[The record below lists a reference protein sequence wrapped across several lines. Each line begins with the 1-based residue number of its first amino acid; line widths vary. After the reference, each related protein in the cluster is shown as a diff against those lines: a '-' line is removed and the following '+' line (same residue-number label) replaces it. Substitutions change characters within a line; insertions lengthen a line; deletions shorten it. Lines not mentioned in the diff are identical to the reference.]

1 MIEAHDL
8 TKIYGGKAAV
18 DHLSFTVEPGR
29 VTGFLGPNG
38 AGKSTTMRL
47 ILGLDRPQSGFALID
62 GRRYRDLK
70 DPLHTVGALLEAKSV
85 HPGRSARNHLLF
97 LAQTQGLPA
106 SRVEEM
112 LALVGLQE
120 VADKR
125 AGGFSLG
132 MSQRLGVA
140 VAMLGNPEILLLDE
154 PVNGLDPEGVLWIRN
169 LMKRLA
175 AEGRTVLVSSHL
187 MNEMAVTA
195 DHLIVIGRGKLITEA
210 STEDVIARS
219 TDKSVRVRTPGA
231 DRLAEMIAAA
241 GGKVVRGGAESGAE
255 NGAGLLTVTGLE
267 APRIGELAASASI
280 VLHELTPLA
289 SLEGAFMELTSGS
302 VEFGAAK
309 TGGGPGRGGEHPMT
323 ATAPVTPARGP
334 ADPAAGRHAGFAGLL
349 RAEWTKIRS
358 VRSTVWTLVIF
369 VVVCIGFTALIAW
382 LTESNWFGP
391 RAASR
396 DASVLTD
403 PVGFILGTGIGP
415 GAAGHRASWACW
427 SSPASTRPG

>member
-1 MIEAHDL
+1 MPAVDVRGL
-8 TKIYGGKAAV
+8 RRAYGGVPAIDGV
-18 DHLSFTVEPGR
+18 DLAIAPGE
-29 VTGFLGPNG
+29 VVALLGPNG

-47 ILGLDRPQSGFALID
+47 ILGLDRPQSGIALIN

-70 DPLHTVGALLEAKSV
+70 DPLRTVGALLEAKTV

-106 SRVEEM
+106 RRVEEV
-112 LALVGLQE
+112 LALVGLQD

-140 VAMLGNPEILLLDE
+140 VAMLGDPQVLLLDE

-169 LMKRLA
+169 LMKQLA
-175 AEGRTVLVSSHL
+175 AEGRTILISSHL

-241 GGKVVRGGAESGAE
+241 GGKVVRGGAE

-302 VEFGAAK
+302 VEFGASS
-309 TGGGPGRGGEHPMT
+309 
-323 ATAPVTPARGP
+323 
-334 ADPAAGRHAGFAGLL
+334 AAAAHAGEG
-349 RAEWTKIRS
+349 RTS
-358 VRSTVWTLVIF
+358 
-369 VVVCIGFTALIAW
+369 
-382 LTESNWFGP
+382 
-391 RAASR
+391 
-396 DASVLTD
+396 
-403 PVGFILGTGIGP
+403 
-415 GAAGHRASWACW
+415 
-427 SSPASTRPG
+427 

>member
-18 DHLSFTVEPGR
+18 DHLSFTVEPGQ

-47 ILGLDRPQSGFALID
+47 ILGLDRPYSGYALIN
-62 GRRYRDLK
+62 GQRYRDLK
-70 DPLHTVGALLEAKSV
+70 DPLRTVGALLEAKAV
-85 HPGRSARNHLLF
+85 HSGRSARNHLLF
-97 LAQTQGLPA
+97 LAQSQGLPA
-106 SRVEEM
+106 SRVEEV

-140 VAMLGNPEILLLDE
+140 VAMLGNPEVLLLDE

-169 LMKRLA
+169 LMKGLA

-219 TDKSVRVRTPGA
+219 TDKSVRVRTPDP
-231 DRLAEMIAAA
+231 DRLAELITAA
-241 GGKVVRGGAESGAE
+241 GGKAVPGGTE

-267 APRIGELAASASI
+267 APRVGELAASASI

-302 VEFGAAK
+302 VEFGTPSPQAPIPEAPTPQAA
-309 TGGGPGRGGEHPMT
+309 H
-323 ATAPVTPARGP
+323 
-334 ADPAAGRHAGFAGLL
+334 AAEG
-349 RAEWTKIRS
+349 
-358 VRSTVWTLVIF
+358 
-369 VVVCIGFTALIAW
+369 
-382 LTESNWFGP
+382 
-391 RAASR
+391 
-396 DASVLTD
+396 
-403 PVGFILGTGIGP
+403 
-415 GAAGHRASWACW
+415 
-427 SSPASTRPG
+427 STR

>member
-1 MIEAHDL
+1 MIEAQDL
-8 TKIYGGKAAV
+8 TKVYGGKTAV

-38 AGKSTTMRL
+38 AGKSTTMRM
-47 ILGLDRPQSGFALID
+47 ILGLDRPQSGFALIN

-97 LAQTQGLPA
+97 LAQTQGIPA
-106 SRVEEM
+106 SRVEEV

-169 LMKRLA
+169 LMKSLA

-195 DHLIVIGRGKLITEA
+195 DHLIVIGRGRLITEA

-219 TDKSVRVRTPGA
+219 TDKSVRVRTPDA

-241 GGKVVRGGAESGAE
+241 GGKVARRGAESGAESGTVSGVE

-267 APRIGELAASASI
+267 APRIGELAAAASI

-302 VEFGAAK
+302 VEFGAAN
-309 TGGGPGRGGEHPMT
+309 T
-323 ATAPVTPARGP
+323 AANTE
-334 ADPAAGRHAGFAGLL
+334 AAHG
-349 RAEWTKIRS
+349 
-358 VRSTVWTLVIF
+358 ST
-369 VVVCIGFTALIAW
+369 
-382 LTESNWFGP
+382 S
-391 RAASR
+391 
-396 DASVLTD
+396 
-403 PVGFILGTGIGP
+403 
-415 GAAGHRASWACW
+415 
-427 SSPASTRPG
+427 